1 MKELA
6 AEKGIT
12 PGQLALAW
20 VLHRGEHIVPIPGTK
35 RVSYLEENLAAAD
48 VSLSDE
54 EVDQIADA
62 VPAAAG
68 DRYDEAG
75 MRGVSL

>member
-1 MKELA
+1 
-6 AEKGIT
+6 
-12 PGQLALAW
+12 

-35 RVSYLEENLAAAD
+35 RVSYLEENLAAAAIE
-48 VSLSDE
+48 LSDE
-54 EVDQIADA
+54 EVRQIAEA

-75 MRGVSL
+75 MRGVNI